1 MAQHY
6 RRKLSQNL
14 DRMRKERVIK
24 DMGTRQPVKAI
35 NNFINTEENA
45 QRRSRRKENATPID
59 QDTKMTRPHSRLQQR
74 YAKS

>member
-35 NNFINTEENA
+35 NNLGNTEENA
-45 QRRSRRKENATPID
+45 QRRSIAL
-59 QDTKMTRPHSRLQQR
+59 TKVLTIMGP
-74 YAKS
+74 K